1 MPTNLLEPITGLST
15 ANLEKATATEND
27 VLIGKTFYSG
37 NNELKTGT
45 SKSHVIIG
53 ASLWNNAQT
62 KVDKEFF
69 IYSGGGFTAQKSFDV
84 CIYPYLFGDNYAV
97 GTIGIQLNG
106 STIISVYTPDG
117 TYTTYTTPKVVSVN
131 SGDTISGA
139 VWASNDWASFS
150 FILEKA

>member
-1 MPTNLLEPITGLST
+1 MPDKILNPYNGLSNN
-15 ANLEKATATEND
+15 ALQKATATEND

-53 ASLWNNAQT
+53 ASLWNNAQ
-62 KVDKEFF
+62 VREDKEFF

-84 CIYPYLFGDNYAV
+84 CIYPYLFGDNYAK
-97 GTIGIQLNG
+97 GSIGIQLNG

-117 TYTTYTTPKVVSVN
+117 TYTSYTTPKIVSVN

-139 VWASNDWASFS
+139 VWAINDWASFS
-150 FILEKA
+150 FILEKV

>member
-1 MPTNLLEPITGLST
+1 MPDKILNPYNGLSNN
-15 ANLEKATATEND
+15 ALQKATATEND

-53 ASLWNNAQT
+53 ASLWNNAQ
-62 KVDKEFF
+62 VREDKEFF

-84 CIYPYLFGDNYAV
+84 CIYPYLFGDNYAI

-117 TYTTYTTPKVVSVN
+117 TYTSYTTPPGPALAIAAANPPVVS
-131 SGDTISGA
+131 
-139 VWASNDWASFS
+139 
-150 FILEKA
+150 

>member
-1 MPTNLLEPITGLST
+1 MSEVLLSPITGLSNK
-15 ANLEKATATEND
+15 ALQKATATEND

-45 SKSHVIIG
+45 SNSHVLIG

-62 KVDKEFF
+62 REDKEFF
-69 IYSGGGFTAQKSFDV
+69 IYSGGGFIAQKSFNV

-117 TYTTYTTPKVVSVN
+117 TYTVYTAPKVISVN
-131 SGDTISGA
+131 KGDTISGA
-139 VWASNDWASFS
+139 LWTSNDWASFS

>member
-1 MPTNLLEPITGLST
+1 MPDKILNPYNGLSNN
-15 ANLEKATATEND
+15 ALQKATATEND

-53 ASLWNNAQT
+53 ASLWNNAQ
-62 KVDKEFF
+62 VREDKEFF
-69 IYSGGGFTAQKSFDV
+69 IYSGGGFIAQKSFDV
-84 CIYPYLFGDNYAV
+84 CIYPYLFGDNYAK

-117 TYTTYTTPKVVSVN
+117 TYTSYTTPKIVSVN

-139 VWASNDWASFS
+139 VWAINDWASFS
-150 FILEKA
+150 FILEKV